1 MGLDDLV
8 GCIEVL
14 KERMQSYR
22 TDLTE
27 YEMRTRV
34 ALIDPLLRALG
45 WDVSDPTVVMPEY
58 KIDNKPVDY
67 ALFRPEDKPAA
78 ALEAKKLA
86 SHWMQMLNYA
96 VVQRE
101 TKTRL

>member
-1 MGLDDLV
+1 MTYG
-8 GCIEVL
+8 
-14 KERMQSYR
+14 S
-22 TDLTE
+22 
-27 YEMRTRV
+27 
-34 ALIDPLLRALG
+34 
-45 WDVSDPTVVMPEY
+45 EY